1 MNRYLLAS
9 DFDRTLSFNDCGRV
23 LADLCGVPDFDQKV
37 AELAEENFVQ
47 QGAELT
53 YLLVHDP
60 DFQGVRRDHLVE
72 AGKGAKLKENV
83 ELLPDLLNRASDRL
97 EFVFYVI
104 SAAPRE
110 VVESAL
116 EGIVSPSRIF
126 GTEFEYD
133 SEGRITDVK
142 RSTAG
147 YGKVAVLDRLREE
160 WSIRRDGIIYVGD
173 GSSDIHVMLHVNR
186 LEGLTIAVSEN
197 DFIRPVARRIVL
209 SDDALAVAVPILE
222 EVLHWDREQIRSFL
236 ESAGFL
242 VREWDKL
249 QTDTLIL
256 RRVEPVPEPVVE
268 GGSDVVGAAPEGG
281 AALAT
286 ARESAARVE
295 TAVEVVERG

>member
-1 MNRYLLAS
+1 MSQRKNGLTNRYLLAS
-9 DFDRTLSFNDCGRV
+9 DFDQTLSFNDCGQV
-23 LADLCGVPDFDQKV
+23 LGELHGVSDFDEKI

-47 QGAELT
+47 QGAELA

-60 DFQGVRRDHLVE
+60 DFAGVRREHLAE
-72 AGKGAKLKENV
+72 AGKGARLKEHV
-83 ELLPDLLNRASDRL
+83 ELLPKLLNEISDKH

-110 VVESAL
+110 VVQSAL
-116 EGIVSPSRIF
+116 EGIVEPERII

-133 SEGRITDVK
+133 AEGRIVDVK

-147 YGKVAVLDRLREE
+147 YGKVAVVDRLREE
-160 WSIRRDGIIYVGD
+160 WNISRDRIIYVGD

-186 LEGLTIAVSEN
+186 LDGLTIAVSEN
-197 DFIRPVARRIVL
+197 RYISQVARRIVL

-222 EVLHWDREQIRSFL
+222 EVFRWDRARVQSFL
-236 ESAGFL
+236 ESQGFL

-256 RRVEPVPEPVVE
+256 RRTDRVE
-268 GGSDVVGAAPEGG
+268 AAPKAG
-281 AALAT
+281 
-286 ARESAARVE
+286 
-295 TAVEVVERG
+295 

>member
-1 MNRYLLAS
+1 MGPRKNGLKNRYLLAS
-9 DFDRTLSFNDCGRV
+9 DFDKTLSFNDSGRI
-23 LADLCGVPDFDQKV
+23 LADLRGVETFDEKV
-37 AELAEENFVQ
+37 AELAKENFVQ
-47 QGAELT
+47 QGAELA

-60 DFQGVRRDHLVE
+60 DFQGVTRDHLAE
-72 AGKGAKLKENV
+72 AGKRIALKDNV
-83 ELLPDLLNRASDRL
+83 ELLPELLNRAAEEH

-116 EGIVSPSRIF
+116 DGIVSPDRIF

-133 SEGRITDVK
+133 GDGLIADVK
-142 RSTAG
+142 HSTAG
-147 YGKVAVLDRLREE
+147 YGKVAVLDALREE
-160 WSIRRDGIIYVGD
+160 WSISRERLIYVGD

-197 DFIRPVARRIVL
+197 DYIRPVARRIVL

-222 EVLHWDREQIRSFL
+222 EVFHWDRVRVRSFL
-236 ESAGFL
+236 ESQGFL

-256 RRVEPVPEPVVE
+256 RPAEQE
-268 GGSDVVGAAPEGG
+268 AA
-281 AALAT
+281 AAT
-286 ARESAARVE
+286 PAAE
-295 TAVEVVERG
+295 TVASEAPASGEAAGE

>member
-1 MNRYLLAS
+1 MGPRKNGLKNRYLLAS
-9 DFDRTLSFNDCGRV
+9 DFDKTLSFNDSGRI
-23 LADLCGVPDFDQKV
+23 LADLRGVSAFDEKV
-37 AELAEENFVQ
+37 EELAKENFVQ
-47 QGAELT
+47 QGAELA

-60 DFQGVRRDHLVE
+60 DFRGVRRDHLVE
-72 AGKGAKLKENV
+72 AGKGIALKDNV
-83 ELLPDLLNRASDRL
+83 ELLPELLNGATGEH

-116 EGIVSPSRIF
+116 EGIVSPARIF
-126 GTEFEYD
+126 GTEFEYGAD
-133 SEGRITDVK
+133 GLIADVK
-142 RSTAG
+142 HSTAG
-147 YGKVAVLDRLREE
+147 YGKVAVLDALREE
-160 WSIRRDGIIYVGD
+160 WSISRERIVYVGD

-197 DFIRPVARRIVL
+197 DYIRPVARRIVL

-222 EVLHWDREQIRSFL
+222 EIFHWDRPRVRSFL

-256 RRVEPVPEPVVE
+256 RPAESTGGSEEAAADLESVEPGEPRGEPDPIRVEV
-268 GGSDVVGAAPEGG
+268 
-281 AALAT
+281 
-286 ARESAARVE
+286 
-295 TAVEVVERG
+295 RGKE